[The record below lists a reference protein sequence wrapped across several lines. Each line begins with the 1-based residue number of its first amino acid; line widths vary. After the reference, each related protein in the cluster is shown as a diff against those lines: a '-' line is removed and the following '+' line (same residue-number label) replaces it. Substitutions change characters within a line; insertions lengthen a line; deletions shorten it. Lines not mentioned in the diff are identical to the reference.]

1 MFESHEAPTAAPSA
15 PSYVSPDMA
24 SGTPS
29 VDQEQALIEPIEV
42 SQHDE
47 EQSLETHEVIELQAF
62 SERKAWIEDKIKV
75 RT

>member
-1 MFESHEAPTAAPSA
+1 
-15 PSYVSPDMA
+15 MA